1 MHLNLYFL
9 IFIDFKIIKININSS
24 LRETGF
30 EPVSPETVVLKT
42 TGITE
47 LTDSRNRCFVILF
60 LVFTVCFR
68 ALYGTRIL
76 VIYF

>member
-1 MHLNLYFL
+1 MHLHLNLYFL

-47 LTDSRNRCFVILF
+47 LTDSRNRCFGFWF
-60 LVFTVCFR
+60 LQYVSAPCT
-68 ALYGTRIL
+68 AHEYL
-76 VIYF
+76 